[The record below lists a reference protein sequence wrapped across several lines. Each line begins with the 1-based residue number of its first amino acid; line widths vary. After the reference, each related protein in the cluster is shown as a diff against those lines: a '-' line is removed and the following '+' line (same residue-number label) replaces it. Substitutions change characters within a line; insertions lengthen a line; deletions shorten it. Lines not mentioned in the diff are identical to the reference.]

1 MVSRCFM
8 FMYFLQPPLGSGYM
22 TKPCAD
28 QHQRRI
34 RYNKMRH
41 LNDIFHIYD
50 YTFLP
55 RLSFCKFKN
64 LLPHLSQNIT
74 KIHRNSGRI
83 TVDFYWWT

>member
-1 MVSRCFM
+1 M
-8 FMYFLQPPLGSGYM
+8 
-22 TKPCAD
+22 
-28 QHQRRI
+28 
-34 RYNKMRH
+34 
-41 LNDIFHIYD
+41 NDIFHIYD
-50 YTFLP
+50 HTFLL